1 MKATE
6 SSAHKTAAVKALPF
20 SDLGMKRGETQ
31 EKKQFYPEL
40 ADIKRPLIS
49 RMKLDEVSRPPCRG
63 EDPATNG
70 VRPPSRQVNP
80 HPCVGLDLPPRPI
93 TPPEAKGSED
103 PFDKTWSFSLRGQA
117 EQKARAGKGSTM
129 TPSENKRSRW
139 GDVPEKKEEESKVK
153 FTVKAWEDDSKSKK
167 PRAVTAIDK
176 FPQPDFALPDA
187 RKTMN
192 SRPASG
198 AARGAEI
205 PLIVTRSI
213 ERKDAELLP
222 KRRIQSAALYVPRN
236 QSSGNPPQGKEKFPF
251 KTSLGPDFLGLFE

>member
-6 SSAHKTAAVKALPF
+6 SSAHKTTAVKALPF
-20 SDLGMKRGETQ
+20 GDLGIKRGDTH

-40 ADIKRPLIS
+40 ADIKRPPAS
-49 RMKLDEVSRPPCRG
+49 RMKLDEVTRPPCRG

-70 VRPPSRQVNP
+70 VRPPSRQMNP

-93 TPPEAKGSED
+93 TPPDAKAED

-129 TPSENKRSRW
+129 TPSENKRTRW
-139 GDVPEKKEEESKVK
+139 DVPDKKEEEPKLK
-153 FTVKAWEDDSKSKK
+153 FAVKAWEDDSKSNK

-176 FPQPDFALPDA
+176 FPQPDFARSDP
-187 RKTMN
+187 RKSVA
-192 SRPASG
+192 SRPSSSAV
-198 AARGAEI
+198 RGSEI

-213 ERKDAELLP
+213 ERKDQDLLP
-222 KRRIQSAALYVPRN
+222 KRRIQSAAIYVPRN
-236 QSSGNPPQGKEKFPF
+236 PGAGQQGQAKEKFPF